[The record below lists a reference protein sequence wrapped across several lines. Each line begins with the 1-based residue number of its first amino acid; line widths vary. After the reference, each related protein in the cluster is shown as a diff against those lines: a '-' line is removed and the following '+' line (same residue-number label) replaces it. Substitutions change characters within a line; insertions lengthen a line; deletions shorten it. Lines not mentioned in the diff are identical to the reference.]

1 MRGDGLRLGWRALVG
16 IVLVGVLFLH
26 GFDSSFSLD
35 GYSMGILGLLVVL
48 ALAGELESARVGGI
62 DIRFRKLALRQIE
75 IDLDD
80 LPPPGQVDGLGDE
93 GDDEGEPAS
102 EPHRSPPESLR
113 AVAQAEPMAAVLSFF
128 SEVER
133 AIEDL
138 YAPIRVQ
145 AAESASLSQRV
156 DVLTRYGVI
165 SASEARIVLDLV
177 ALRNA
182 YMHGR
187 GVDPEEAMRLVAV
200 GARLLPTLE
209 RAGRRLGRAFE
220 ERVGQIL
227 EGVPDLEFSH
237 QPVLEGDGPGRF
249 RRRPDFL
256 VTAPVK
262 VLVEA
267 VLITHP
273 ANLAKRCQGI
283 ALKYEDFEPGEVV
296 VVVPVATREALGR
309 RKDQLRHTWLPIDEL
324 QGWLE
329 DRISS

>member
-35 GYSMGILGLLVVL
+35 GYAMGILGFLVVL

-62 DIRFRKLALRQIE
+62 DIRFRKLALQQIE
-75 IDLDD
+75 IDLND
-80 LPPPGQVDGLGDE
+80 LPLPGQIDE
-93 GDDEGEPAS
+93 LDDDEGEPAS
-102 EPHRSPPESLR
+102 ESHRSSEDLR
-113 AVAQAEPMAAVLSFF
+113 AVAQAEPTAAVLSFF

-145 AAESASLSQRV
+145 ANENVSLSQRV

-177 ALRNA
+177 GLRNA
-182 YMHGR
+182 YVHGR
-187 GVDPEEAMRLVAV
+187 GVDPEEAMRLIAV
-200 GARLLPTLE
+200 GARLLPALE
-209 RAGRRLGRAFE
+209 LAKRRLGRAFE
-220 ERVGQIL
+220 ERVGQML
-227 EGVPDLEFSH
+227 EDIPNLEFSRL
-237 QPVLEGDGPGRF
+237 PAFEGERPGGF
-249 RRRPDFL
+249 GRRPDFL

-262 VLVEA
+262 VLIEVA
-267 VLITHP
+267 LITHP
-273 ANLAKRCQGI
+273 SNLIKRRQGI
-283 ALKYEDFEPGEVV
+283 ALKYEDFEAGEVV
-296 VVVPVATREALGR
+296 VVVPVVAREALRR
-309 RKDQLRHTWLPIDEL
+309 RKDQLSHTWLSVDEL
-324 QGWLE
+324 QSWIE

>member
-1 MRGDGLRLGWRALVG
+1 VG
-16 IVLVGVLFLH
+16 VVLVGVLFLH

-62 DIRFRKLALRQIE
+62 DIKFRKLALRQIE

-80 LPPPGQVDGLGDE
+80 LRSPGQVDGPVDE

-102 EPHRSPPESLR
+102 GPHRPPPENLR
-113 AVAQAEPMAAVLSFF
+113 AVAQAEPMAAVFSFF

-133 AIEDL
+133 VIEDL

-145 AAESASLSQRV
+145 AAESISLSHQV

-177 ALRNA
+177 GLRNA

-187 GVDPEEAMRLVAV
+187 GIDPEEAMRLVAV

-227 EGVPDLEFSH
+227 EGIPDLEFSR
-237 QPVLEGDGPGRF
+237 QPALEGDRPGRF
-249 RRRPDFL
+249 RRPDFL
-256 VTAPVK
+256 VTNPVK
-262 VLVEA
+262 VLVE
-267 VLITHP
+267 VILITHP
-273 ANLAKRCQGI
+273 TNLVKRLQGI
-283 ALKYEDFEPGEVV
+283 ARKYEDFEAGEVV
-296 VVVPVATREALGR
+296 VVVPVSAREALVR
-309 RKDQLRHTWLPIDEL
+309 RKDQLSHTWLPIDEL
-324 QGWLE
+324 QAWLE

>member
-1 MRGDGLRLGWRALVG
+1 MRGDGLRLGWRVLVG
-16 IVLVGVLFLH
+16 IVLIGVLFLH

-62 DIRFRKLALRQIE
+62 DIRFRKLALQQIE
-75 IDLDD
+75 IDLND
-80 LPPPGQVDGLGDE
+80 LPSPGQVDE
-93 GDDEGEPAS
+93 PGDDEGEPAS
-102 EPHRSPPESLR
+102 ELHRSPPEDLR
-113 AVAQAEPMAAVLSFF
+113 AVAQAEPMAAVLAFF

-145 AAESASLSQRV
+145 ATERISLSRRV

-177 ALRNA
+177 GLRNA

-200 GARLLPTLE
+200 GARLLPALE
-209 RAGRRLGRAFE
+209 RARRRLGRAFE

-227 EGVPDLEFSH
+227 EGIPKLEFSH
-237 QPVLEGDGPGRF
+237 QPLLDGDGSGRF

-256 VTAPVK
+256 IAAPVK
-262 VLVEA
+262 VIVEV
-267 VLITHP
+267 VLTTDP
-273 ANLAKRCQGI
+273 ANLVKRRQGI
-283 ALKYEDFEPGEVV
+283 ALKYEGFEPDEVV
-296 VVVPVATREALGR
+296 VVVPIAAREALGR
-309 RKDQLRHTWLPIDEL
+309 RKDQLSHTWLPIDEL
-324 QGWLE
+324 QAWIE
-329 DRISS
+329 DRISP

>member
-16 IVLVGVLFLH
+16 ILLVGVLFLH

-35 GYSMGILGLLVVL
+35 GYSMAILGFLIVL

-62 DIRFRKLALRQIE
+62 DIRFRKLALQQIE
-75 IDLDD
+75 IDLND
-80 LPPPGQVDGLGDE
+80 LPAPGQADEPRDE

-102 EPHRSPPESLR
+102 ESHPSPSEDLR
-113 AVAQAEPMAAVLSFF
+113 AVAQAEPMAAVISFF

-138 YAPIRVQ
+138 YAPIRAQ
-145 AAESASLSQRV
+145 ATESVSFSQRV

-177 ALRNA
+177 GLRNA

-200 GARLLPTLE
+200 GARLLPALE
-209 RAGRRLGRAFE
+209 RARRRLGRAFE

-227 EGVPDLEFSH
+227 EGIPKLEFSR
-237 QPVLEGDGPGRF
+237 QPVLESDGPGRF
-249 RRRPDFL
+249 RQRPDFL
-256 VTAPVK
+256 IAAPVK

-273 ANLAKRCQGI
+273 ANLLKRRQGI
-283 ALKYEDFEPGEVV
+283 ALKYEGFEPGEVV
-296 VVVPVATREALGR
+296 VVVPIAAREELGR
-309 RKDQLRHTWLPIDEL
+309 RKDQFSHTWLPIDEL
-324 QGWLE
+324 QAWLE
-329 DRISS
+329 NRISS

>member
-35 GYSMGILGLLVVL
+35 GYSMGILGFLVVL

-62 DIRFRKLALRQIE
+62 DIRFRKLALQQIE
-75 IDLDD
+75 IDLND
-80 LPPPGQVDGLGDE
+80 LPPPGQIDE
-93 GDDEGEPAS
+93 LGDDEEELAS
-102 EPHRSPPESLR
+102 ESHRSPSEDLR
-113 AVAQAEPMAAVLSFF
+113 AVAQAEPTAAVLSFF
-128 SEVER
+128 SEVEH

-145 AAESASLSQRV
+145 EIESVSLSQRV

-177 ALRNA
+177 GLRNA
-182 YMHGR
+182 YVHGR
-187 GVDPEEAMRLVAV
+187 GVDPEEAMRLIAV

-209 RAGRRLGRAFE
+209 LAKRRLGRAFE
-220 ERVGQIL
+220 ERVGQML
-227 EGVPDLEFSH
+227 EDIPNLEFSR
-237 QPVLEGDGPGRF
+237 QPALEGDRPGGF
-249 RRRPDFL
+249 GRRPDFL

-262 VLVEA
+262 VLIEV

-273 ANLAKRCQGI
+273 SNLIKRRQGI

-296 VVVPVATREALGR
+296 VVVPIVAREALRR
-309 RKDQLRHTWLPIDEL
+309 RKDQLGHTWLSVDEL
-324 QGWLE
+324 QSWIE

>member
-35 GYSMGILGLLVVL
+35 GYSMGILGFLVVL

-80 LPPPGQVDGLGDE
+80 LSQPGRVDEPEAED
-93 GDDEGEPAS
+93 DDEGESAS
-102 EPHRSPPESLR
+102 RPRRVPTENLR
-113 AVAQAEPMAAVLSFF
+113 AVAQTEPTAAVLSFF

-138 YAPIRVQ
+138 YAPIRIK
-145 AAESASLSQRV
+145 AAESVSLSQRV

-177 ALRNA
+177 GLRNA

-209 RAGRRLGRAFE
+209 LAKRRLGRAFE

-227 EGVPDLEFSH
+227 EGIPSLEFSR
-237 QPVLEGDGPGRF
+237 QPMLGGAAPGGF

-256 VTAPVK
+256 ITGPMK
-262 VLVEA
+262 VLVE
-267 VLITHP
+267 VIPITHP
-273 ANLAKRCQGI
+273 TNLIKRRQGI
-283 ALKYEDFEPGEVV
+283 ALKYADLEPSEVV
-296 VVVPVATREALGR
+296 VVVPVAIREALVR
-309 RKDQLRHTWLPIDEL
+309 RKDQLSHTWLPVDEL
-324 QGWLE
+324 QAWLE